1 MKDCFTKER
10 KFNSLR
16 IAVIICLA
24 FILLASCFAFQTN
37 NSASADTG
45 YSGLPVP
52 LADNGEFEYNDF
64 EPYMSTYY
72 IKNIQMNGYLSL
84 DNDKK
89 NPEIFQSGVITEL
102 WDFKFGAGYQAWLIK
117 KVEMTSSRTY
127 YKIICYGTNNVL
139 SVQAKYLNS
148 DSKSIVQE
156 PYNGE
161 YRQQWYFEKV
171 EGNGYV
177 IRPRS
182 GEAYSA
188 DWCLCAGFTLG
199 GTNGLN
205 VEQRKYKKDSDFKDT
220 WWVCKYS
227 DSVRTEAQERSNW
240 CWAACVRM
248 VAMRYMNPQITQST
262 LAYKIW
268 KDKIILNPTEEQAD
282 SVNIG
287 ATVNQIVKALNYT
300 LGFDG
305 CYGELNKIYSEE
317 SLDAL
322 GGGNTYPFIAILG
335 QYENGKRIY
344 GHAVVVKNT
353 YYSDYRGCL
362 VCDIF
367 DPMPLGKLRG
377 YSCSY
382 QALRNG
388 NNVQGQWDY
397 GNKNYMWDGIVI
409 FKNVYGY
416 SDTMP
421 FTIQLYVKGG
431 IK

>member
-37 NSASADTG
+37 NSASADTD

-161 YRQQWYFEKV
+161 YRQPWYFEKV

-188 DWCLCAGFTLG
+188 DWCRCISRA
-199 GTNGLN
+199 
-205 VEQRKYKKDSDFKDT
+205 S
-220 WWVCKYS
+220 
-227 DSVRTEAQERSNW
+227 
-240 CWAACVRM
+240 
-248 VAMRYMNPQITQST
+248 
-262 LAYKIW
+262 
-268 KDKIILNPTEEQAD
+268 
-282 SVNIG
+282 
-287 ATVNQIVKALNYT
+287 
-300 LGFDG
+300 
-305 CYGELNKIYSEE
+305 
-317 SLDAL
+317 
-322 GGGNTYPFIAILG
+322 
-335 QYENGKRIY
+335 
-344 GHAVVVKNT
+344 
-353 YYSDYRGCL
+353 CL
-362 VCDIF
+362 
-367 DPMPLGKLRG
+367 
-377 YSCSY
+377 
-382 QALRNG
+382 
-388 NNVQGQWDY
+388 
-397 GNKNYMWDGIVI
+397 
-409 FKNVYGY
+409 
-416 SDTMP
+416 
-421 FTIQLYVKGG
+421 
-431 IK
+431 